1 MLVSP
6 RIRSKAL
13 GLALACA
20 AAPAALEA
28 QAAGS
33 LVLDSASI
41 AESGART
48 LADLLAARVP
58 GLGVTYLT
66 GAPGMAAQ
74 VTARGSVGFSGSGR
88 PALIVDGV
96 LMRDDLLWIGGT
108 PDGHALADHWN
119 LPVEEIVRVEVV
131 LGASSGM
138 ALELGAS
145 RGAVIVHTQRP
156 QGGAWRARA
165 FADVRSVGA
174 GTAIRPASTRR
185 GDLSGGGSTY
195 YCTLQAEASGTC
207 TPTGQW
213 THEPFPGGSPFTSA
227 QRARGGLSA
236 TGALPFGLRG
246 RVGAVADS
254 DPGALGSPI
263 VRTDVAA
270 ALSMPLR
277 GRWQSNLDLRVQH
290 VAGDYLGY
298 SSYRRAATY
307 GPYDADSSLDQQ
319 STFADLRSQAPAWTS
334 RRVSVG
340 SRSAVALTSQTS
352 VVVEAGV
359 EALDRS
365 SISDFRLESAFGGPG
380 RTRSA
385 LESTRDA
392 WSISLEARDRRVLG
406 RFELSS
412 SLALLR
418 SDVAQSESLWSG
430 WAPDV
435 GDSLWSVQR
444 QTLQYEGHTQ
454 RLSLRVED
462 RSGVSIG
469 AGLRREG
476 TLSDPAIAMLP
487 HFDVRWGWT
496 PSRPMAV
503 TGVDLWTAYGE
514 SIDLQSMGDALARNV
529 AAFPGVGPGDIE
541 RTREWEL
548 GSEVRLIGDAMMLSA
563 RGFRRTVD
571 DAVIYQPLV
580 VFGQRYRLVMGAAI
594 ETQGAEVALHVQ
606 RALGALGARGRV
618 AARLWI
624 AGARSEYGGNFF
636 PSFLEPPAAIA
647 VSGVLMG
654 VAPGGAVGDI
664 AVLGRVYA
672 DTNGNGVIESAELGS
687 PRIVDRGSL
696 VPRRTYGAT
705 LHATLGRASF
715 GTTLEGKSGHV
726 RPRSD
731 SYLCAW
737 RRCDGLYDAGASF
750 DTQAEALARFTTL
763 VDAGF
768 LRMRELWV
776 RWRLADGR
784 FGEVSVSLVGQNLLT
799 WAAAGGEDPETGAR
813 HAGGIAG
820 GFYEQPIAPSIG
832 LRVDVGA
839 GSSR

>member
-1 MLVSP
+1 MLTLP
-6 RIRSKAL
+6 RFRSKVL
-13 GLALACA
+13 GLALACF
-20 AAPAALEA
+20 AAPVALAA
-28 QAAGS
+28 QAAGP

-66 GAPGMAAQ
+66 GAPGIAAH
-74 VTARGSVGFSGSGR
+74 VSARGSVGFSGSGR

-96 LMRDDLLWIGGT
+96 LMRDDLLWIGET

-119 LPVEEIVRVEVV
+119 LPVEEILRVEVV

-145 RGAVIVHTQRP
+145 RGAVIVQTQRP

-195 YCTLQAEASGTC
+195 YCTLQAEAAGTC

-213 THEPFPGGSPFTSA
+213 THEPFPDGSPFAGT

-246 RVGAVADS
+246 RVAAVAES

-263 VRTDVAA
+263 ARTDVAA
-270 ALSMPLR
+270 ALTMPRR

-290 VAGDYLGY
+290 VAGDFLAY
-298 SSYRRAATY
+298 SAFRRAATY
-307 GPYDADSSLDQQ
+307 GPYDADSSLDPQ
-319 STFADLRSQAPAWTS
+319 STFADVQLQAPAWKS
-334 RRVSVG
+334 SRVSLG
-340 SRSAVALTSQTS
+340 SRSEVELTAQTS
-352 VVVEAGV
+352 VVLQAGV
-359 EALDRS
+359 EALNRS
-365 SISDFRLESAFGGPG
+365 SIRDFRSETGFGGPG

-392 WSISLEARDRRVLG
+392 WSISLEARDRRALG
-406 RFELSS
+406 RVQLTSS
-412 SLALLR
+412 VALLR
-418 SDVAQSESLWSG
+418 SDVGQSDSLWSSR
-430 WAPDV
+430 APDV

-444 QTLQYEGHTQ
+444 QALQYEGHTQ
-454 RLSLRVED
+454 RLSLRVDD

-476 TLSDPAIAMLP
+476 TLSDPAVAFLP
-487 HFDVRWGWT
+487 HADVRWGWT
-496 PSRPMAV
+496 PSRPMVV
-503 TGVDLWTAYGE
+503 TGLDLWTAYGE
-514 SIDLQSMGDALARNV
+514 SIDLQSFGDALARNV

-548 GSEVRLIGDAMMLSA
+548 GSDVRLFGDAVTLSA
-563 RGFRRTVD
+563 RGFRRNVD
-571 DAVIYQPLV
+571 DAVIYQPSF
-580 VFGQRYRLVMGAAI
+580 VFGEPYRLVMGAAI
-594 ETQGAEVALHVQ
+594 ETRGGEIALHMQ
-606 RALGALGARGRV
+606 RALGVRGRV

-624 AGARSEYGGNFF
+624 AGARSEYGGDFL
-636 PSFLEPPAAIA
+636 PSLLQAPDGIYLP
-647 VSGVLMG
+647 SVLMEI
-654 VAPGGAVGDI
+654 APGRAVGDI
-664 AVLGRVYA
+664 AVLGRDFA
-672 DTNGNGVIESAELGS
+672 DTNGNGIIESAELGS

-696 VPRRTYGAT
+696 LPRRTVGAT
-705 LHATLGRASF
+705 LQATLGRATF
-715 GTTLEGKSGHV
+715 GTTFEGKSGHV

-731 SYLCAW
+731 GNLCSW
-737 RRCDGLYDAGASF
+737 RRCDGLYDAGASL

-763 VDAGF
+763 VDASF

-776 RWRLADGR
+776 RWRVADGR
-784 FGEVSVSLVGQNLLT
+784 FGDVSVSLVGQNLLT
-799 WAAAGGEDPETGAR
+799 WAASGGEDPETGAR
-813 HAGGIAG
+813 HAGGIAA
-820 GFYEQPIAPSIG
+820 GFYQQPIAPSLG
-832 LRVDVGA
+832 LRIDIGA
-839 GSSR
+839 GVAR